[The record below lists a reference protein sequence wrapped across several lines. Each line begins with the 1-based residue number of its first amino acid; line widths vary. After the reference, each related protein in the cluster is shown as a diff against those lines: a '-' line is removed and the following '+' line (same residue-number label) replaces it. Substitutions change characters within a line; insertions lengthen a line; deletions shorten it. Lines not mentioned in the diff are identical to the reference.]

1 MLKILILIILY
12 EDYDDFYDDADPP
25 HSREYPVNLL
35 AATEPPPQL
44 ASALL
49 I

>member
-1 MLKILILIILY
+1 MLKILIAIILY

-35 AATEPPPQL
+35 AATEPQP